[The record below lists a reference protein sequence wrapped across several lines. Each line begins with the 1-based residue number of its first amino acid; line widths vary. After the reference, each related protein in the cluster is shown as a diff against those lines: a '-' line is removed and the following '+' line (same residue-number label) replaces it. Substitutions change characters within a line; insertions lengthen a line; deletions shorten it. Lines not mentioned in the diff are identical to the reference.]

1 MHTSG
6 SKLEWQRGWVV
17 GLALLSLIV
26 PVAAVFLRTE
36 PAAPFA
42 DPAHLSYYRQT
53 VAAIA
58 LGLAAAAGSFVATRS
73 LTPVWLRWTGV
84 ALASLGIVIGAL
96 LLLLL
101 IGSCGVGVIG
111 GMCTP

>member
-1 MHTSG
+1 MHTSR

-26 PVAAVFLRTE
+26 PVGAVLLRTE
-36 PAAPFA
+36 PAVPFA

-53 VAAIA
+53 VAAIV
-58 LGLAAAAGSFVATRS
+58 LGLAAAAGAFVATRS
-73 LTPVWLRWTGV
+73 LTPAWLRWAGV
-84 ALASLGIVIGAL
+84 ALASLGMLLGVL

-101 IGSCGVGVIG
+101 IGSCGAGVILG
-111 GMCTP
+111 VCAP